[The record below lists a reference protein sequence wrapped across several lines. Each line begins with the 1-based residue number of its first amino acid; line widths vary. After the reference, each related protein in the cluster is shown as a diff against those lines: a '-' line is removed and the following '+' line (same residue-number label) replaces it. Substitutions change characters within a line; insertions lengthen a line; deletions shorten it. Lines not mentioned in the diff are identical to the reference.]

1 MVKFKGED
9 GQWHDIDELAA
20 DAQQLPD
27 ETALGTLSKLVLAH
41 LELEREIAQKQFE
54 LGVRMEELRII
65 NEVKIPEI
73 FHAMGLEKFKLAN
86 GAEVEVKK
94 FYAASITAENE
105 AGCFN
110 WLKEKGYDDIIK
122 NELKLTFGKGEDEAC
137 VQLAEALEAQGYNFM
152 NKKSVHSST
161 LKAFVKEHCEAG
173 DAEFPRDLFS
183 VFVGDKTK
191 IKLKGGKKHE

>member
-1 MVKFKGED
+1 MVEKEVVDFDEMAED
-9 GQWHDIDELAA
+9 AK
-20 DAQQLPD
+20 QLPD
-27 ETALGTLSKLVLAH
+27 EDKLGTLSRLVLTH
-41 LELEREIAQKQFE
+41 LELEREIAQLEFK
-54 LGVRMEELRII
+54 LGVKKEELRLV

-73 FHAMGLEKFKLAN
+73 FHAMGMEKFKLAN
-86 GAEVEVKK
+86 GAEIVVQK

-105 AGCFN
+105 GRCFN

-122 NELKLTFGKGEDEAC
+122 NELKLNFGKGEDEAC
-137 VQLAEALEAQGYNFM
+137 IQLAEALEAQGYNFM
-152 NKKSVHSST
+152 NKKFVHPST
-161 LKAFVKEHCEAG
+161 LKAFVKEHCETG